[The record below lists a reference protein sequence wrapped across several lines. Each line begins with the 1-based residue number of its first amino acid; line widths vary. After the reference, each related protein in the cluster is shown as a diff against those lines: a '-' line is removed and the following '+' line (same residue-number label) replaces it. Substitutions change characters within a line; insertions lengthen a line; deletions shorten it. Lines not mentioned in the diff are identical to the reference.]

1 MGSLLIWDSTVC
13 NAHGHVTYIQTGELV
28 KELPNVHKRKVN
40 CILSVE
46 NTVWTGADDGN
57 VSVWNKESHEVGNI
71 FNLKK

>member
-1 MGSLLIWDSTVC
+1 M
-13 NAHGHVTYIQTGELV
+13 